1 MENIYSEG
9 FYKAQKHGSGISAR
23 KILPIVFEQ
32 LSFMPNNV
40 VDVGCGTGTWL
51 EACEHLGI
59 TDYIGMDGN
68 YVNRESLLIDKK
80 KFIPIDLDTDFS
92 LDRIFDLVISLEVAE
107 HLSKNSSRQ
116 FIENL
121 TKLGDVVLFSAA
133 IPGQGGT
140 NHINEAFPDFW
151 ISLFESNGFYPIDV
165 VRKQIWDDK
174 EIDFWYRQN
183 ILIFARHS
191 IKNDNLIFNKNQ
203 SSINDTLPYFYDRIH
218 PELYMIYVNEKAK
231 LLSENA
237 LLLKKSQLFKIFINR
252 IISESKTDL
261 KLFIKLHIPFLV
273 KFKKRFTH
281 NLSVQKN

>member
-1 MENIYSEG
+1 LQVS
-9 FYKAQKHGSGISAR
+9 
-23 KILPIVFEQ
+23 L
-32 LSFMPNNV
+32 
-40 VDVGCGTGTWL
+40 T
-51 EACEHLGI
+51 

-80 KFIPIDLDTDFS
+80 KFIPIDLETDFS
-92 LDRIFDLVISLEVAE
+92 LDRIFDLVISLEIAE

-218 PELYMIYVNEKAK
+218 QELYMIYVNEKAK
-231 LLSENA
+231 LLSENT